1 MPAVRV
7 RRKVRNRE
15 GRLLAEGK
23 RMFLP
28 DHLDQVRA
36 IAMRGLSEEKISELF
51 DISRRQL
58 AYWKAQYPL
67 FKKAL
72 EDGYTDADAA
82 VLSAVYQSAIGYT
95 HDEEKIFQW
104 DGDIIRADTVKHY
117 KPDMVAAKLW
127 LTNRQKDYWK
137 DRHHASHS
145 GGDGDGSPIGL
156 RDETRLEVMSS
167 ILALIQPKP
176 DGTVTIDGKTG
187 EVDKD
192 DALRE

>member
-51 DISRRQL
+51 DINRRQL
-58 AYWKAQYPL
+58 AYWKKQYPS

-82 VLSAVYQSAIGYT
+82 VLSAVYQSAVGYT

-117 KPDMVAAKLW
+117 KPDMTAAKLW
-127 LTNRQKDYWK
+127 LTNRQQAHWK
-137 DRHHASHS
+137 DRHHSSHS
-145 GGDGDGSPIGL
+145 GGAGDDSPIGL

-167 ILALIQPKP
+167 ILSLIQPKP
-176 DGTVTIDGKTG
+176 DDAVTIDGKTG
-187 EVDKD
+187 EIED
-192 DALRE
+192 E